1 MRPHAVSLDDQELWL
16 VQQAAK
22 LLPPE
27 IRDWFLRRVAD
38 ELGNICHPARDDVH
52 EAITR
57 VLATVN
63 MTLPLYL
70 DR

>member
-1 MRPHAVSLDDQELWL
+1 MRAHALSLDDQELYL

-27 IRDWFLRRVAD
+27 TRDWFLRRVAD
-38 ELGNICHPARDDVH
+38 ELGNTCHPSRDDVH

-57 VLATVN
+57 ILATVK
-63 MTLPLYL
+63 MTLPLCL

>member
-1 MRPHAVSLDDQELWL
+1 M
-16 VQQAAK
+16 QQAAK
-22 LLPPE
+22 LLPLE

-38 ELGNICHPARDDVH
+38 ELGNIRHPSSDDVH

-70 DR
+70 DP

>member
-1 MRPHAVSLDDQELWL
+1 MRPHALSLDDSELRL

-22 LLPPE
+22 LLPLE

-38 ELGNICHPARDDVH
+38 ELGNVRHPSSDDVH

-70 DR
+70 DP